1 MSQGLTLDHLVAL
14 NDEIAALV
22 RVGLPLERGLR
33 QAGSGVPGRLSAL
46 LTGLGERMSQGA
58 SLPEALAAEKTR
70 VPPIY
75 RAVVEAGMR
84 AGRLPAALESLA
96 AFVRAYLDSRRTIG
110 LALCYPLIVL
120 TVAYGLFVL
129 LVWFVVPRFLTTFA
143 TFRIP
148 VPAALRALGRLGET
162 VTYWSPS
169 LPILLLVLLVLWAWT
184 GSSASFRTGRA
195 WTLLRCFPWMGELL
209 RQFEAANF
217 ADLLGLL
224 VEQGVPYPEAL
235 ILASEATGDTRLIRL
250 GRELSE
256 AVARGDSPR
265 TALALGHAR
274 ALPPLLRWMLATGQ
288 QQSALASSLHALAAI
303 YRSRAEHQADK
314 IRVFLPIVL
323 LLVIG
328 LSACLAF
335 ALSLFVPFAAL
346 LKDLA
351 LPLNA

>member
-1 MSQGLTLDHLVAL
+1 MSQGLTFDHLVAL

-33 QAGSGVPGRLSAL
+33 QAGSGVPGRLSGL
-46 LTGLGERMSQGA
+46 LTGLGERMSRGM

-75 RAVVEAGMR
+75 RAVVEAGLR

-129 LVWFVVPRFLTTFA
+129 LVSFVVPRFLATFA

-162 VTYWSPS
+162 VAYWSPA
-169 LPILLLVLLVLWAWT
+169 LPILLLVLLILWAWT

-195 WTLLRCFPWMGELL
+195 WALLRCFPWMGALL

-235 ILASEATGDTRLIRL
+235 VLASEATGDTRLIRL
-250 GRELSE
+250 CRALSE

-265 TALALGHAR
+265 TALGHAR
-274 ALPPLLRWMLATGQ
+274 ALPPLLRWMLATGPQ
-288 QQSALASSLHALAAI
+288 QGALASSLHALAAI

-323 LLVIG
+323 LLVLG
-328 LSACLAF
+328 FSACLAF
-335 ALSLFVPFAAL
+335 ALSLFVPFATL